1 MYDKIC
7 PECGTRLSQF
17 YKTSMLGCPTC
28 YKAFEREI
36 VLALKKIQG
45 QTAHVGKTPYAAGLD
60 KTLLNEYQMLIKE
73 KERAMIEKRF
83 DDANEIAEQI
93 LELSEELRRR
103 GLL

>member
-45 QTAHVGKTPYAAGLD
+45 QTLHVGKTPYSTELD
-60 KTLLNEYQMLIKE
+60 KKLLNEYQTLIKE
-73 KERAMIEKRF
+73 KERAVIEKRF
-83 DDANEIAEQI
+83 DDANEIADQI
-93 LELSEELRRR
+93 LYLSEELKRR
-103 GLL
+103 GLI

>member
-1 MYDKIC
+1 
-7 PECGTRLSQF
+7 
-17 YKTSMLGCPTC
+17 
-28 YKAFEREI
+28 
-36 VLALKKIQG
+36 
-45 QTAHVGKTPYAAGLD
+45 
-60 KTLLNEYQMLIKE
+60 MLIKE